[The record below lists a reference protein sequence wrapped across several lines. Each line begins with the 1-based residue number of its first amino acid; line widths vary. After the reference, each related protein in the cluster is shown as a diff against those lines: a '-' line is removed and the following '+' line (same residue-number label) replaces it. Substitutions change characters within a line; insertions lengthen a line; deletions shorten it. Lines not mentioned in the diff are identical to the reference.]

1 MSSDT
6 IISIK
11 VRRFLWCTFF
21 MCSDVWVWT
30 LAKKVEIRIAIN
42 YTNYI

>member
-6 IISIK
+6 IIPIK

-21 MCSDVWVWT
+21 MYSDVWVGT
-30 LAKKVEIRIAIN
+30 LAKKVEIRMQ
-42 YTNYI
+42 